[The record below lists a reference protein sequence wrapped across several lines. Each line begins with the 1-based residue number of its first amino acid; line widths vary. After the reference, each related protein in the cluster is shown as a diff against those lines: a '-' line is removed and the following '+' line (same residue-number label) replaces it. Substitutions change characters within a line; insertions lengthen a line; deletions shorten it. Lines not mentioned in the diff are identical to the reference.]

1 MPSSTARAQRER
13 MHADSAVPVTRAR
26 VFSAAAAGLLLFLLT
41 WATYSPVGS
50 FDFVNYDDPD
60 YVSANPRVQAGLTW
74 EGLRWAFTAVH
85 SSNWHPVTWLS
96 HMLDCHLFGLRPGA
110 HHRVNVGL
118 HGLAAVLLFGWL
130 AWVTGRWTWAWVV
143 AALFA
148 WHPLRVESVAWIAE
162 RKDVLSMGFGLGSVW
177 AYSAYARA
185 RGIPLAA
192 PARARRWYA
201 LSWLLLALGLM
212 SKPML
217 VTVPCLFLLLDY
229 WPLRRMPVSPPAI
242 EPSGAAFSCAPESW
256 RRLMLEKVPFFA
268 LSAAGSLVTLI
279 AQTRGGATVPLE
291 ALPVEARVAHA
302 FAAYAAYLQKTFWPS
317 NLAPFYPYEL
327 RDWAD
332 ASVWVG
338 VGVVA
343 AVTAAAWFQ
352 RRRWPWG
359 LVGWLWFLG
368 TLVPVLG
375 LVQVGRQSIA
385 DRYTYLPHVGLF
397 WAIVWSLGHLWPT
410 NRLWRGV
417 RVALA
422 AAVLTTSLGLTREQL
437 WAWRNTRTLAEHTL
451 RVNPDN
457 FVAQTQ
463 LATELLREGQL
474 EAAREACERALAI
487 RPDYPEALNT
497 LANVHL
503 RQGRLDAAR
512 QAFELALRSDPTYPD
527 AWHGLAA
534 VHLERGEWAA
544 AETAAARAVE
554 LWPLHLGARFVL
566 ARAQHQAGKL
576 DEAIRNYRELLRL
589 KPDLSS
595 ALQGLGGALALR
607 GDLEA
612 ACQTYEQALALSRDA
627 LEIHLRLGILRLR
640 QGQLE
645 PATRHLEQVLTAQP
659 DHGLAH
665 AHMGHLCVA
674 RGDRAG
680 ARDHYRKALATHP
693 DDVEVLNNL
702 AWMLATDPDA
712 SHRDGALA
720 VQLAERA
727 CRLTDHQVPLLL
739 GTLAAAY
746 AEAGR
751 FAEAVATAEKAIA
764 RAAELG
770 QTNLVERNR
779 QLLELYRARQPVR
792 E

>member
-1 MPSSTARAQRER
+1 MQTVQTARVSR
-13 MHADSAVPVTRAR
+13 TRPLP
-26 VFSAAAAGLLLFLLT
+26 AAAAGLLLFLLT
-41 WATYSPVGS
+41 LAVYHPVGG

-60 YVSANPRVQAGLTW
+60 YVSANPRVQAGLTR
-74 EGLRWAFTAVH
+74 EGLRWAFTAIH

-96 HMLDCHLFGLRPGA
+96 HMLDCEWFGLRPGT
-110 HHRVNVGL
+110 HHWVNVGL

-130 AWVTGRWTWAWVV
+130 TYATGWAARAWVV

-162 RKDVLSMGFGLGSVW
+162 RKDVLSLVFGLGSVW
-177 AYSAYARA
+177 TYTAYARA
-185 RGIPLAA
+185 RSIL
-192 PARARRWYA
+192 PASPVRLGGWYG

-217 VTVPCLFLLLDY
+217 VTVPCLLFLLDF
-229 WPLRRMPVSPPAI
+229 WPLGRLPISPEVAGCFGPA
-242 EPSGAAFSCAPESW
+242 PRSARESW
-256 RRLMLEKVPFFA
+256 SRLILEKLPFFA
-268 LSAAGSLVTLI
+268 LSAAGCVVTLY
-279 AQTRGGATVPLE
+279 AQSRGGAVVPLE
-291 ALPVEARVAHA
+291 ALPMDARLAHA
-302 FAAYAAYLQKTFWPS
+302 FAACVAYLQKTFWPS
-317 NLAPFYPYEL
+317 NLAPFYPYQL
-327 RDWAD
+327 RDWMD
-332 ASVWVG
+332 PSVWMG
-338 VGVVA
+338 VGVI
-343 AVTAAAWFQ
+343 AVVSAAAWFQ

-359 LVGWLWFLG
+359 LVGWMWFLG

-397 WAIVWSLGHLWPT
+397 WAVVWSLAHLRPADV
-410 NRLWRGV
+410 LWRRARLV
-417 RVALA
+417 LA
-422 AAVLTTSLGLTREQL
+422 AAVLLTSLALTRQQV
-437 WAWRNTRTLAEHTL
+437 WAWQNTRTLAEHTL
-451 RVNPDN
+451 RSYPDN

-474 EAAREACERALAI
+474 DAAQEACARALAI
-487 RPDYPEALNT
+487 RSDYPEALNT
-497 LANVHL
+497 LANVYL
-503 RQGRLDAAR
+503 RQGRWDAAR
-512 QAFELALRSDPTYPD
+512 QTFELALRSDPTYPD
-527 AWHGLAA
+527 AWHGLAT
-534 VHLERGEWAA
+534 VHLERQEWAA
-544 AETAAARAVE
+544 AEAAAARAVE

-589 KPDLSS
+589 KPDLPS

-612 ACQTYEQALALSRDA
+612 ACRAYEQALALAQDA
-627 LEIHLRLGILRLR
+627 PEIHLRLGILRLQ

-645 PATRHLEQVLTAQP
+645 FAARHLQEVLAAQP

-665 AHMGHLCVA
+665 AQMGHLCVA
-674 RGDRAG
+674 RGDRPG
-680 ARDHYRKALATHP
+680 AREHYRKALETHP

-702 AWMLATDPDA
+702 AWILATDPDEDR
-712 SHRDGALA
+712 RDGALA

-727 CRLTDHQVPLLL
+727 CRLTEHRVPLLL

-751 FAEAVATAEKAIA
+751 FAEAVAAAETAMA

-770 QTNLVERNR
+770 QTNLLERNR
-779 QLLELYRARQPVR
+779 QLLQLYRAGRPVR